1 MKTDLQKNG
10 WRKKAVLFLVSQ
22 CITLFGSTL
31 VQMAVVWYVTLE
43 TGSGVWVSAVSVS
56 SYLPQFLISFPG
68 GVWADRYHR
77 KRLIIGADTATAA
90 ATLLMICLLP
100 LLKGNGE
107 TGEGL
112 VLAGLLLMSVLRSA
126 GAGIQTPAV
135 SAVIPQLVPEAELLR
150 FNGANAAMQAVVQFA
165 SPGRRR
171 SFAHAGRFAFGS
183 VGGRGHSAGR
193 NRPLRL
199 CAAAGDRKRG
209 GRQK

>member
-90 ATLLMICLLP
+90 ATLLMICILP

-126 GAGIQTPAV
+126 GAGIQTLAV
-135 SAVIPQLVPEAELLR
+135 SAA
-150 FNGANAAMQAVVQFA
+150 
-165 SPGRRR
+165 
-171 SFAHAGRFAFGS
+171 
-183 VGGRGHSAGR
+183 
-193 NRPLRL
+193 
-199 CAAAGDRKRG
+199 CA
-209 GRQK
+209 

>member
-68 GVWADRYHR
+68 GVWADRYYR
-77 KRLIIGADTATAA
+77 KWLIIGADTATAA

-126 GAGIQTPAV
+126 CRRQSFCGSTEPTRPCRQWCSSQPR
-135 SAVIPQLVPEAELLR
+135 PPPELCSRWQICVR
-150 FNGANAAMQAVVQFA
+150 FCGWT
-165 SPGRRR
+165 
-171 SFAHAGRFAFGS
+171 
-183 VGGRGHSAGR
+183 
-193 NRPLRL
+193 
-199 CAAAGDRKRG
+199 
-209 GRQK
+209 

>member
-112 VLAGLLLMSVLRSA
+112 VLAGLLLMSALRSA

-135 SAVIPQLVPEAELLR
+135 SAVIRSLCRRQSFCGSTELTR
-150 FNGANAAMQAVVQFA
+150 PCRRGAVR
-165 SPGRRR
+165 SPGRCR

-193 NRPLRL
+193 NRPLRR
-199 CAAAGDRKRG
+199 CAAAGDGKRG

>member
-90 ATLLMICLLP
+90 ATLLMICILP

-126 GAGIQTPAV
+126 GAGIQTLAV
-135 SAVIPQLVPEAELLR
+135 SVCLRQSFCGSTELTRPCRQWCSSQPRPPPELCSRWQICVR
-150 FNGANAAMQAVVQFA
+150 FCGWMWSQRWQESA
-165 SPGRRR
+165 SSPVCGCR
-171 SFAHAGRFAFGS
+171 
-183 VGGRGHSAGR
+183 
-193 NRPLRL
+193 
-199 CAAAGDRKRG
+199 
-209 GRQK
+209 RQKKRRAEK

>member
-77 KRLIIGADTATAA
+77 TRLIIRADPATAA
-90 ATLLMICLLP
+90 ATLPMISLLP
-100 LLKGNGE
+100 LLTGNG
-107 TGEGL
+107 
-112 VLAGLLLMSVLRSA
+112 
-126 GAGIQTPAV
+126 
-135 SAVIPQLVPEAELLR
+135 
-150 FNGANAAMQAVVQFA
+150 
-165 SPGRRR
+165 
-171 SFAHAGRFAFGS
+171 
-183 VGGRGHSAGR
+183 
-193 NRPLRL
+193 
-199 CAAAGDRKRG
+199 
-209 GRQK
+209 

>member
-68 GVWADRYHR
+68 GVWADRYYR

-90 ATLLMICLLP
+90 ATLLMIESDFLQTMY
-100 LLKGNGE
+100 N
-107 TGEGL
+107 
-112 VLAGLLLMSVLRSA
+112 LRQNLS
-126 GAGIQTPAV
+126 
-135 SAVIPQLVPEAELLR
+135 
-150 FNGANAAMQAVVQFA
+150 
-165 SPGRRR
+165 
-171 SFAHAGRFAFGS
+171 
-183 VGGRGHSAGR
+183 
-193 NRPLRL
+193 
-199 CAAAGDRKRG
+199 
-209 GRQK
+209 